1 MMICTECNKT
11 TNRTT
16 SAYWHKGS
24 WIVGKDESI
33 CDECL
38 QARVG
43 YTGADI
49 LYKLHEEKEKE
60 MNDENRS
67 FNK

>member
-1 MMICTECNKT
+1 MICTECKKETNKT
-11 TNRTT
+11 T
-16 SAYWHKGS
+16 SSWWHSGS
-24 WIVGKDESI
+24 WLVGKDEEL

-49 LYKLHEEKEKE
+49 LYKLNEQKEKE
-60 MNDENRS
+60 LADENRS
-67 FNK
+67 LNK